1 MIRRSF
7 AVVVASMSLVVVAAL
22 PGTAGPRVPR
32 FVTQVPFGAA
42 IIARAVEGDGFA
54 ISRKDGSDV
63 KGPLD
68 LASMKIT
75 RGKGNDTI
83 VFSNHGG
90 VSNTAIDPDNGNFAI
105 LIDTNDDR
113 NYDFGQYVFF
123 AWGKL
128 RGLLVNL
135 RTNHIVDRTAPTSR
149 ANAKTFRTVIQRGK
163 IDSPGTYRF
172 AVFSYYQAPPC
183 SKKHACIDAIPNRFP
198 LIPLDHKAPSV
209 SGLTLADFSTDAST
223 GDGLVSPF
231 SFDVA
236 DDAFGT
242 RIKQWTVQRKEVG
255 AGTGWKN
262 VDSRKGTSPTVDVP
276 GLEGTSF
283 DVRVVVVDKQKNK
296 KVSSTQRTSFPFDD
310 RNLPAVTYSTGT
322 LPVLGTPADA
332 FLQTTSAVAQNETAT
347 LAFTDGSQVCVVGGP
362 SGASATANATLD
374 VGVPVALAEETS
386 TSARNIFGCIS
397 VLGSGAHSL
406 VVQTSSAEPFVIDG
420 FYVIP

>member
-7 AVVVASMSLVVVAAL
+7 AVVVVSMSLVVVAAI

-32 FVTQVPFGAA
+32 FVTQGPFGAA

-123 AWGKL
+123 ASGKL

-135 RTNHIVDRTAPTSR
+135 HTNHVVDRTAPTSR

-172 AVFSYYQAPPC
+172 AVFSYYQASPC

-198 LIPLDHKAPSV
+198 LIPLDHKAPSA
-209 SGLTLADFSTDAST
+209 SGLTLEDFSTDAS
-223 GDGLVSPF
+223 DG
-231 SFDVA
+231 
-236 DDAFGT
+236 
-242 RIKQWTVQRKEVG
+242 
-255 AGTGWKN
+255 
-262 VDSRKGTSPTVDVP
+262 
-276 GLEGTSF
+276 
-283 DVRVVVVDKQKNK
+283 
-296 KVSSTQRTSFPFDD
+296 
-310 RNLPAVTYSTGT
+310 
-322 LPVLGTPADA
+322 
-332 FLQTTSAVAQNETAT
+332 
-347 LAFTDGSQVCVVGGP
+347 
-362 SGASATANATLD
+362 
-374 VGVPVALAEETS
+374 
-386 TSARNIFGCIS
+386 
-397 VLGSGAHSL
+397 
-406 VVQTSSAEPFVIDG
+406 
-420 FYVIP
+420 